1 MSSKARESDKAK
13 KVKLVRDSFCMP
25 KDEYAAI
32 DALKTRALGL
42 SLAVKKSEL
51 LRAGLM
57 ALGSMSDTALKQV
70 LASVPTLKT
79 GRPPVEAAPTE
90 QTPVPPA
97 KAAPKAARK
106 TPTKA
111 QAPSAPAD
119 APGTAAALTKAPAKR
134 ARKPRT
140 AVATSTPAAV

>member
-57 ALGSMSDTALKQV
+57 ALGNMSDTALKQV

-90 QTPVPPA
+90 QTPVTPA
-97 KAAPKAARK
+97 KAARKA
-106 TPTKA
+106 PTKA
-111 QAPSAPAD
+111 QAPSAPAA
-119 APGTAAALTKAPAKR
+119 APTKAPAKR

-140 AVATSTPAAV
+140 AVTTSTPAAV